1 MIALLVSLLKRHYFL
16 TGIVFVIIFANLFP
30 HIGAKGGLLKPE
42 ITVKYV
48 AVFII
53 FFNSGISIK
62 TEDLT
67 KAVLQIRIH
76 LFIQCFT
83 FIVFPCIM
91 VVLVN
96 MLSLSSFDGL
106 LLQGMKV
113 LGCMPPP
120 VSSAV
125 ILTKAI
131 GGNEP
136 AAIFNSAIGSFL
148 GIFATPALILNVIG
162 NLVDVPVYNIATQLS
177 LTVLFPLVLG
187 QILRKHA
194 KLWLDRKHIPFS
206 CIGSCILLLIIYT
219 TFCDTFSN
227 ANIGID
233 FISLM
238 SVIFLIVIIQCI
250 LLFSIFMTITQVFKL
265 FSPPDAVAVLFC
277 CTHKSL
283 TLGIPIVKILFSNHP
298 GLSVISVPLLI
309 YHPTQIL
316 LGGLLVPT
324 IRGWLLFNQKYRS
337 QLSKV

>member
-1 MIALLVSLLKRHYFL
+1 MIALLVSLLRRHYFL
-16 TGIVFVIIFANLFP
+16 TGIVFVIFFAHLFP

-106 LLQGMKV
+106 LLQGLKV

-136 AAIFNSAIGSFL
+136 AAIFNSALGSFL

-206 CIGSCILLLIIYT
+206 CIGS
-219 TFCDTFSN
+219 
-227 ANIGID
+227 
-233 FISLM
+233 
-238 SVIFLIVIIQCI
+238 
-250 LLFSIFMTITQVFKL
+250 IFMTITQVFKL
-265 FSPPDAVAVLFC
+265 FTPPDAVAVLFC

-324 IRGWLLFNQKYRS
+324 IRGWLLYNQKYRS
-337 QLSKV
+337 VVVETFEKNLPFIIIPIWHSLLSQT

>member
-1 MIALLVSLLKRHYFL
+1 MIALLVSLLRRHYFL
-16 TGIVFVIIFANLFP
+16 TGIVFVILFAHLFP

-91 VVLVN
+91 
-96 MLSLSSFDGL
+96 
-106 LLQGMKV
+106 
-113 LGCMPPP
+113 
-120 VSSAV
+120 
-125 ILTKAI
+125 
-131 GGNEP
+131 P
-136 AAIFNSAIGSFL
+136 AAIFNSALGSFL

-162 NLVDVPVYNIATQLS
+162 NLVDVPMYNIATQLS

-265 FSPPDAVAVLFC
+265 FIPPDAVAVLFC

-324 IRGWLLFNQKYRS
+324 IRGWLLYNQKYRT
-337 QLSKV
+337 QLYKGLKMGYHIHCNPQDRQSTVHYSY